1 MYFQG
6 HARVAADTKQ
16 MTGCSAL
23 HKEFPMKSSQAMIA
37 GHAAIGAGSGAE
49 IALLGAHLNLCNG
62 LRGPWFHL
70 QSAADHAHRFVAA
83 RFVTTLALATLFIGM
98 TSLVS

>member
-1 MYFQG
+1 
-6 HARVAADTKQ
+6 
-16 MTGCSAL
+16 
-23 HKEFPMKSSQAMIA
+23 
-37 GHAAIGAGSGAE
+37 
-49 IALLGAHLNLCNG
+49 
-62 LRGPWFHL
+62 L